1 VQNFRFYLIDG
12 ASARVRVEVRVSRIE
27 QGVVLDDRL
36 ICHQIA
42 IGYRPL
48 YVGDRCT
55 QRIALRQ
62 NTDAVVI
69 VADRF
74 RRENVNQCSNDNMV
88 ARTISRVLRG
98 RRKTDEPPV

>member
-1 VQNFRFYLIDG
+1 MTEEGNYIVKGETVPRIINP
-12 ASARVRVEVRVSRIE
+12 AS
-27 QGVVLDDRL
+27 LDDQSVSTGVITLVRMEF
-36 ICHQIA
+36 A
-42 IGYRPL
+42 DIGIDI
-48 YVGDRCT
+48 V
-55 QRIALRQ
+55 RIALRQ
-62 NTDAVVI
+62 KTDAVVI